1 MLALGSVV
9 VAPVRVV
16 VVAALV
22 LAALALA
29 LALALVLVE
38 LFVRLVAALEFSAS
52 SNAGVL
58 LKVAESSV
66 GAGAAA
72 VLVEVLVLSG
82 ESAVGVSWCSLTDVI
97 CRIRSRD
104 LGGCLD

>member
-22 LAALALA
+22 LASLA

-82 ESAVGVSWCSLTDVI
+82 ESAVGFSWCSLTDVI
-97 CRIRSRD
+97 CRIRSRG
-104 LGGCLD
+104 LSVR

>member
-22 LAALALA
+22 LAA

-104 LGGCLD
+104 LVVV

>member
-22 LAALALA
+22 LAA

-82 ESAVGVSWCSLTDVI
+82 ESAVGFSWCSLTDVI

>member
-22 LAALALA
+22 LAA

-82 ESAVGVSWCSLTDVI
+82 ESAVGFSWCSLTDVI
-97 CRIRSRD
+97 CRIRSRG
-104 LGGCLD
+104 LSVR

>member
-29 LALALVLVE
+29 LVLVE

-52 SNAGVL
+52 SDAGVL

-97 CRIRSRD
+97 CRIRSRG
-104 LGGCLD
+104 LSVW

>member
-22 LAALALA
+22 LAA

-97 CRIRSRD
+97 CRIRSRG
-104 LGGCLD
+104 LSAR

>member
-22 LAALALA
+22 LAA

>member
-22 LAALALA
+22 LAALV
-29 LALALVLVE
+29 LALVLVE

-97 CRIRSRD
+97 CRIRSRS
-104 LGGCLD
+104 LSVR

>member
-22 LAALALA
+22 LAA

-97 CRIRSRD
+97 CRIRSRG
-104 LGGCLD
+104 LSVQ

>member
-22 LAALALA
+22 LAA

-97 CRIRSRD
+97 CRIRSRG
-104 LGGCLD
+104 LSVW

>member
-22 LAALALA
+22 LAALV
-29 LALALVLVE
+29 LALVLVE
-38 LFVRLVAALEFSAS
+38 LFVRLVAALKFSAS

-97 CRIRSRD
+97 CRIRSRS
-104 LGGCLD
+104 LSVR

>member
-22 LAALALA
+22 LAALA

-82 ESAVGVSWCSLTDVI
+82 ESAVGFSWCSLTDVI

>member
-9 VAPVRVV
+9 VAPVRIV

-22 LAALALA
+22 LAALA

-38 LFVRLVAALEFSAS
+38 LFVRLVAALKFSAS

-82 ESAVGVSWCSLTDVI
+82 ESAVGFSWCSLTDVI

>member
-29 LALALVLVE
+29 LAE

-82 ESAVGVSWCSLTDVI
+82 ESAVGFSWCSLTDVI

>member
-9 VAPVRVV
+9 VAPVRIV

-22 LAALALA
+22 LAALA

-38 LFVRLVAALEFSAS
+38 LFVRLVAALKFSAS

>member
-16 VVAALV
+16 VVA
-22 LAALALA
+22 A

-97 CRIRSRD
+97 CRIRSCGLSVR
-104 LGGCLD
+104 

>member
-22 LAALALA
+22 LA
-29 LALALVLVE
+29 ALALVLVE

-82 ESAVGVSWCSLTDVI
+82 ESAVGFSWCSLTDVI